1 MLSDKTDGFFAKP
14 VLAEVPTVEGSIRIS
29 HDITC
34 PHCNETMYDDI
45 DRDWWNKNL
54 TDQMPNEESY
64 KEKYELKCK
73 ECQKPF
79 IVNGF
84 VY

>member
-1 MLSDKTDGFFAKP
+1 MLSDKTYGFFTKP
-14 VLAEVPTVEGSIRIS
+14 VLAEMPTVEGSIRIS

-34 PHCNETMYDDI
+34 PHCNKTMYDDL
-45 DRDWWNKNL
+45 DSDWWDRNV

-64 KEKYELKCK
+64 KD
-73 ECQKPF
+73 KPF